1 MALPSTNSDLG
12 QVTDLFE
19 PPFSYQ
25 FNDIQGA
32 VHEIFVHLLSCVQFF
47 TTPWTVVCQA
57 SLSFSVSRNLLK
69 LISVDSVIPSNRL
82 ILCHPLLL
90 LPSIFP
96 SRVRERQC
104 VLASLGISLTQS
116 NVKDA
121 FLDSQG
127 ISLLFQLRFEYGKG
141 NET

>member
-1 MALPSTNSDLG
+1 M
-12 QVTDLFE
+12 
-19 PPFSYQ
+19 
-25 FNDIQGA
+25 
-32 VHEIFVHLLSCVQFF
+32 
-47 TTPWTVVCQA
+47 TPWTVVCQA